1 MVRRLKQKLCC
12 RAGHETL
19 VLGLEEQKKRWR
31 SVVSL
36 SFPENSG
43 LRVLRLGTGLKQR
56 VSGGRLGGKYLWNEL
71 ERSIT
76 GREGWSMCSAAKL
89 GVRLHNFESSNIHPV
104 GFLTATGIG
113 KF

>member
-76 GREGWSMCSAAKL
+76 GEG
-89 GVRLHNFESSNIHPV
+89 RLEHVFCRKV
-104 GFLTATGIG
+104 GGEIA
-113 KF
+113 